1 MFYNIPIID
10 LIFIPVAVSVITIAA
25 IAGIIHNKN
34 NKQ

>member
-1 MFYNIPIID
+1 MFYNIAIID
-10 LIFIPVAVSVITIAA
+10 IIFITIAVSVIIVTT